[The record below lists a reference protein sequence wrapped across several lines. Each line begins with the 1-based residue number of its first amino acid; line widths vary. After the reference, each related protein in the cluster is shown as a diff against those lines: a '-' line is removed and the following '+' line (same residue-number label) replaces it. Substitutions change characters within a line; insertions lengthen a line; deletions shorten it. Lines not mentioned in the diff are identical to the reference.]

1 MSNPCSENWARAP
14 GPRRWQRPPNADATR
29 RSHCDKTGFE
39 LALPIGTAGNCPVD
53 SKLER
58 SVIDDFLHDEERS
71 RLPHA
76 GQRDQLFAGNSVET
90 RHVFVP
96 DFQEIIEVA
105 VDQVAIEYDLQFR
118 HGYFER
124 RETLPR

>member
-1 MSNPCSENWARAP
+1 MSNLCSENWAREP

-58 SVIDDFLHDEERS
+58 SVIDDFLHDAARP
-71 RLPHA
+71 RLPDA
-76 GQRDQLFAGNSVET
+76 GQPDQLFAVNSVEI
-90 RHVFVP
+90 RHVFDP

-105 VDQVAIEYDLQFR
+105 GDQVAIEYEL
-118 HGYFER
+118 
-124 RETLPR
+124 